1 MANSKIVASAGEH
14 YVAYVLSNLGYIA
27 ALVRAGSP
35 AIDLLVAST
44 DGINTVGIQI
54 KTTENAL
61 RTRGRGKEKTPH
73 ELQFPLGHKA
83 VEDAIPG
90 IIFCFVDLRGF
101 DPQNTPDVYVIPSE
115 VLIDLFKGIDIR
127 QYSYFRLHRPIEWME
142 EYKNNWQP
150 FTSALEKYITKT

>member
-61 RTRGRGKEKTPH
+61 RTRGRGKEKTPY

-83 VEDAIPG
+83 VEHAGRI
-90 IIFCFVDLRGF
+90 C
-101 DPQNTPDVYVIPSE
+101 
-115 VLIDLFKGIDIR
+115 
-127 QYSYFRLHRPIEWME
+127 YSI
-142 EYKNNWQP
+142 
-150 FTSALEKYITKT
+150 